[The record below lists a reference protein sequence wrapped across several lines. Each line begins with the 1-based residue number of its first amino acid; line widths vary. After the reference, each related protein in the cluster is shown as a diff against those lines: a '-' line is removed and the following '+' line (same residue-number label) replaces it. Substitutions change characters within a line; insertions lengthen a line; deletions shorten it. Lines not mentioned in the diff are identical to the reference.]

1 MTIVKKSEIIEFQ
14 DLPLYSDA
22 QKKVYKY
29 CFMKQ
34 KCQIQMGTAQ
44 FKNVATPL
52 GFWGINTTHQ
62 HFQKNFSSRSF
73 KFIS

>member
-22 QKKVYKY
+22 QKKIYGY

-34 KCQIQMGTAQ
+34 KWQIQMGKAQ
-44 FKNVATPL
+44 YRNLATPL
-52 GFWGINTTHQ
+52 SIWGINTTHQ
-62 HFQKNFSSRSF
+62 HFQMGYVTLF
-73 KFIS
+73 

>member
-44 FKNVATPL
+44 YKNVAIPL
-52 GFWGINTTHQ
+52 STWGINTTHQ
-62 HFQKNFSSRSF
+62 QFQMRYVTLF
-73 KFIS
+73 